1 MSNDLWST
9 PPEVFES
16 HPELDFIQVS
26 NLGKV
31 YSTRASKMLKQGK
44 MKNGYLRLVIR
55 IDGKGTTKLVHRLV
69 AETFLPNP
77 NQHETVNHID
87 GDKENNSL
95 QNLEWCTYAENNVHA
110 HALGLNYISNSNRAK
125 SSSRASEVW
134 KLFRERKVR
143 GENPDKRNAFKDYKS
158 LIGNDAG
165 QRSAS

>member
-1 MSNDLWST
+1 MSNDKQKM
-9 PPEVFES
+9 PAENFKR
-16 HPELDFIQVS
+16 HPELNFIKVS
-26 NLGKV
+26 SLGRV
-31 YSTRASKMLKQGK
+31 YSIRAQKMLKQGR

-55 IDGKGTTKLVHRLV
+55 IDGKSTTKLVHLLV

-134 KLFRERKVR
+134 KLFRERKAR

-158 LIGNDAG
+158 LIGNDAD
-165 QRSAS
+165 QRSAA